1 MRADGPSGY
10 RQSVIELLGTRRWLG
25 GLLFAIAFAVVCC
38 FLGRW
43 QWDASQAPH
52 GDLQN
57 LAYAF
62 NWWIFAAVGLGIW
75 AKALRDEAR
84 RTADPSARPV
94 GRAGVPVPE
103 RAPLG
108 PTEDG
113 EVDEWNAWL
122 AELNAQERQ

>member
-1 MRADGPSGY
+1 MCGY
-10 RQSVIELLGTRRWLG
+10 RQSVIALLGTRRWLG
-25 GLLFAIAFAVVCC
+25 GLLFAIAFAAVCC
-38 FLGRW
+38 FLGEW
-43 QWDASQAPH
+43 QWNRSQATG

-62 NWWIFAAVGLGIW
+62 NWWVFAAVGLGIW

-84 RTADPSARPV
+84 RSADPAARPV
-94 GRAGVPVPE
+94 GRAGVPVPD
-103 RAPLG
+103 RLPIG
-108 PTEDG
+108 QTQDG

>member
-1 MRADGPSGY
+1 MIG
-10 RQSVIELLGTRRWLG
+10 LLRTRRWIG
-25 GLLFAIAFAVVCC
+25 GLLFALAFAAVCSY
-38 FLGRW
+38 LGRW
-43 QWDASQAPH
+43 QWDESQAPH

-84 RTADPSARPV
+84 RLADPAARPV
-94 GRAGVPVPE
+94 GMAGVPVQTPE
-103 RAPLG
+103 PIERTDDL
-108 PTEDG
+108 

-122 AELNAQERQ
+122 AELNAKAQR